1 MPKTRIIWLKIVKR
15 WCWLYICFLL
25 KLTHPTSGRH
35 VSRDGNRVT
44 IWRFW
49 RKFCLFL
56 EFFWKKTTQK
66 WLKNVNNGLSGKL
79 KIRRLIFPW
88 SWFKQT
94 WHFFMILLI
103 FVSKSFYQSPETYFS
118 SNNLLKHITWISG
131 NSANYLIHHYKS
143 NSATSADHH
152 KVYRMQEHE
161 SRSDSISN

>member
-1 MPKTRIIWLKIVKR
+1 MLA
-15 WCWLYICFLL
+15 LYLFSFEA
-25 KLTHPTSGRH
+25 HTSH
-35 VSRDGNRVT
+35 VGSARVT
-44 IWRFW
+44 WRQQSYYMA
-49 RKFCLFL
+49 FL
-56 EFFWKKTTQK
+56 TKILSVFGVFLKKTTQK

-103 FVSKSFYQSPETYFS
+103 FVSKSTYQSPETYFS
-118 SNNLLKHITWISG
+118 SNNLLKQITWISG